1 MAFFALI
8 LALTVEQLR
17 PQPPERWLD
26 VRLGRLADRAV
37 ELYDD
42 GGVASGR
49 VAWALLAG
57 GAVLASVLLFWLLRA
72 IHPLFG
78 FLFSAGVLYLMLGF
92 REQGRRVS
100 DIHLALSTGK
110 VDEAR
115 ALIGGWRGAAH
126 EGASAGEVARLT
138 IEQALVSSHRKVFG
152 LIFWFVLL
160 PGPAGAVMYCVADF
174 LAERWGRKR
183 EEGPGRFGEFAQRAF
198 EVIDWLPVRLTA
210 IAFAVIGSFEDA
222 IYCWRAQSM
231 LWPDKASGILIA
243 SGAGA
248 LRVRLGLPIH
258 ESGGIVD
265 RPELGVGDKAE
276 VGHMQAAVKLV
287 WRVLVL
293 YLLLLALLAL
303 AGWVG
308 R

>member
-1 MAFFALI
+1 MTLFALV
-8 LALTVEQLR
+8 LALIAEQLR
-17 PQPPERWLD
+17 PQPPERWIT
-26 VRLGRLADRAV
+26 VRLRRLADRAV
-37 ELYDD
+37 EMYDD
-42 GGVASGR
+42 GGFATGR
-49 VAWALLAG
+49 VAWVLVVG
-57 GAVLASVLLFWLLRA
+57 GTVLASVLLYWLLRS

-78 FLFSAGVLYLMLGF
+78 FVFSAGVLYLMLGF

-100 DIHLALSTGK
+100 DIHLALSTGN
-110 VDEAR
+110 VDAAR
-115 ALIGGWRGAAH
+115 TLIGGWRGAAH
-126 EGASAGEVARLT
+126 EGASAGEVARLA
-138 IEQALVSSHRKVFG
+138 IEQALVASHRKVFG
-152 LIFWFVLL
+152 LVFWFVLL
-160 PGPAGAVMYCVADF
+160 PGPAGAVMYYVADF
-174 LAERWGRKR
+174 LAETWGCRR
-183 EEGPGRFGEFAQRAF
+183 AESVGRFGEFAQRAF

-210 IAFAVIGSFEDA
+210 IAFSIIGSFEDA
-222 IYCWRAQSM
+222 IYCWRAQSI

-265 RPELGVGDKAE
+265 RPEMGVGDKADVE
-276 VGHMQAAVKLV
+276 DMQAAVKLV

-293 YLLLLALLAL
+293 YLLLLALLGV